1 MQHETINPWSWQ
13 DQFGYSQAV
22 RTRNTTETLYCAGQ
36 PSVGTDGMPVHAG
49 DMAAQIDQALDNL
62 EAVLSGAGFEW
73 EHVVRLD
80 MYTTDVELFF
90 QHYGVLAARLAKA
103 GCVPASTLLG
113 VNRLAFA
120 ELLVELEAT
129 AAR

>member
-13 DQFGYSQAV
+13 DQYGYSQAV
-22 RTRNTTETLYCAGQ
+22 RTRNTSEMLYCAGQ
-36 PSVGTDGMPVHAG
+36 PSIGPDGIPVHAG
-49 DMAAQIDQALDNL
+49 DMAAQIYQALDNI
-62 EAVLSGAGFEW
+62 EAVLTGAGFDW

-80 MYTTDVELFF
+80 MFTTDVDLLF
-90 QHYGVLAARLAKA
+90 QHYDVIATRLAEA

-113 VNRLAFA
+113 VTRLAYP